1 MFNRKESNMERQ
13 GKLIRVDRNGTKYFE
28 GWESCDRCGGLGGW
42 EGWKATGW
50 KCYKCG
56 GSGKQWGKWKEYTP
70 EYEKKLEERRAKRR
84 AKWLEEHKEE
94 LEAQEREREERR
106 QKEEAERKA
115 REEAERLEQE
125 RIEAQKLKSRYVGEI
140 GERITLEAVYEFTAW
155 FERKSFAG
163 YGTETVYI
171 INFRAGDDKL
181 IWMTTKGAPQLNE
194 GDKIRLVGTVK
205 EHKEYKGEKQTSLTR
220 CRIEYLDSEPLE

>member
-1 MFNRKESNMERQ
+1 MERQ
-13 GKLIRVDRNGTKYFE
+13 GTLIRVDKNGTKYYVGYE
-28 GWESCDRCGGLGGW
+28 ACDRCGGLGYADKW
-42 EGWKATGW
+42 YFTG
-50 KCYKCG
+50 KTCYKCG
-56 GSGKQWGKWKEYTP
+56 GSGKQPASWKEYTP

-155 FERKSFAG
+155 FERKPFAG

-181 IWMTTKGAPQLNE
+181 IWMTTKGVPQNLNV
-194 GDKIRLVGTVK
+194 GDTIRLIGTVK
-205 EHKEYKGEKQTSLTR
+205 EHREYKGEKQTSLSR

>member
-1 MFNRKESNMERQ
+1 MKYNERR
-13 GKLIRVDRNGTKYFE
+13 GKLIRVDKNGTKYFAGVE
-28 GWESCDRCGGLGGW
+28 ACDRCGGAGRADKW
-42 EGWKATGW
+42 QFTGSI
-50 KCYKCG
+50 CYKCG
-56 GSGKQWGKWKEYTP
+56 GTGTQPATWKEYTP
-70 EYEKKLEERRAKRR
+70 EYEAKLEERRAKRK

-94 LEAQEREREERR
+94 LETQAKEADERR
-106 QKEEAERKA
+106 QREEAERKA

-125 RIEAQKLKSRYVGEI
+125 RIEAQKLKSKYVGEI

-163 YGTETVYI
+163 YGMETVYI

-181 IWMTTKGAPQLNE
+181 VWMTTKGIPQHLNE
-194 GDKIRLVGTVK
+194 GDTIRLIGTVK

-220 CRIEYLDSEPLE
+220 CRMEYLDSEPLD